1 MNTDFLPVVY
11 VIEAAM
17 ALAAL
22 VAVAIMI
29 GLAVDTVRAVARGS
43 ARTAGNRDALQ
54 VALGRVSHQH

>member
-29 GLAVDTVRAVARGS
+29 GLAVDTVRTVARGS
-43 ARTAGNRDALQ
+43 ARTASKRDALQ
-54 VALGRVSHQH
+54 VELGRVSHQH